1 MIFGV
6 WNAEKIWHENLT
18 GLSTSPVTL
27 PWEIQT
33 SHFQQYYL
41 CILLTIYVISEEN
54 KLIHLPTPPEN
65 VTALTCE
72 VQNYFIW
79 LKVRCVLS
87 NAGGSQKSQ
96 LWVDIGGSEKNRL
109 WCVAT
114 GMSGKQ
120 CHSKCSEWSPSAL
133 LLVSSLFRQTFLRV
147 FACKMAAEIN
157 RHRYRTELRHCH
169 AVHCVRLLRRTSRI
183 RRAKNSPTIYTS
195 GSALT
200 APRSVQASA
209 LLCSFYITDNASR
222 HFTLTTISRWNSFS
236 WIPQ

>member
-1 MIFGV
+1 M
-6 WNAEKIWHENLT
+6 KCRENLT
-18 GLSTSPVTL
+18 WKSYRFVHLTCHFTLGNPNKSFSAVLFMHTSD
-27 PWEIQT
+27 
-33 SHFQQYYL
+33 YL
-41 CILLTIYVISEEN
+41 CYLWRKQTNPLA
-54 KLIHLPTPPEN
+54 HPTWKYHHI
-65 VTALTCE
+65 TCE
-72 VQNYFIW
+72 LLNVLIW
-79 LKVRCVLS
+79 LKVCCVLS

-114 GMSGKQ
+114 GMSVKQ
-120 CHSKCSEWSPSAL
+120 CHSKCSEWPPSAL

-157 RHRYRTELRHCH
+157 RHRYRTELRHCY

-209 LLCSFYITDNASR
+209 LLRSFYITDNASR